1 MTVKTTTTTLAIVT
15 VTAASVIN
23 VKEIMAKE
31 ILPRRRTRLIKK
43 KTDKSQPTTDLNELS
58 NKKISDGIAKC

>member
-31 ILPRRRTRLIKK
+31 ILPRRRTLLIKK

>member
-1 MTVKTTTTTLAIVT
+1 MTVKTITTTLAIVT
-15 VTAASVIN
+15 VIAAIVIN
-23 VKEIMAKE
+23 VKEITAKE
-31 ILPRRRTRLIKK
+31 ILPSRRSLLIKK